1 VGIFLLGSAALV
13 ALGLFYI
20 SRHGTRGELHYM
32 VEFHESVLGLNVGSP
47 VVFMGVPIG
56 SVNEVGVHTS
66 RDEQTKTETY
76 VPLANIVIKPNTFV
90 LREGTKAK
98 LSIYSIATGTLAI
111 TLEGGEPSSPPLAEY
126 STLVAEPSVFQ
137 AVSSRVEDIMN
148 DVQELTKDLDEVV
161 DAFHSSLEGLEKGEL
176 TKIIKDMGGAVEE
189 TRNLASSVNETFGTI
204 KGDAKEGVKEF
215 RSLVADVKDLAQ
227 STNELVQSVNQ
238 KLEPIDV
245 GSTQKKLNDV
255 MDRIGSL
262 ADRLKAF
269 SDTLDKATQ
278 SVVNKT
284 GGVEYNVREGVH
296 SLSTTLDSLREL
308 IEYLRQ
314 NPSALIRGKGTPTGE
329 K

>member
-1 VGIFLLGSAALV
+1 
-13 ALGLFYI
+13 
-20 SRHGTRGELHYM
+20 
-32 VEFHESVLGLNVGSP
+32 
-47 VVFMGVPIG
+47 
-56 SVNEVGVHTS
+56 
-66 RDEQTKTETY
+66 
-76 VPLANIVIKPNTFV
+76 
-90 LREGTKAK
+90 
-98 LSIYSIATGTLAI
+98 
-111 TLEGGEPSSPPLAEY
+111 LAEY